1 MTAAIVEIM
10 IKKSFIGSKAL
21 FDAVDQWR
29 KKQPIR
35 PTWSMAIRS
44 LLVIAL
50 RSEGVKI

>member
-1 MTAAIVEIM
+1 MTAGIVEIM
-10 IKKSFIGSKAL
+10 IKKSFIGSEAL
-21 FDAVDQWR
+21 FDAIDKWR
-29 KKQPIR
+29 ARQPIR